1 MLTIKSRLTKLHV
14 SSFSL
19 SWAKTPYR
27 FQHRVLSDSG
37 DKSVLWILSVSY
49 PCRASQT
56 LFPCIFQNCTFKKLL
71 QCHYIYTG
79 HWRYVVGA
87 ACQYNRPNFFDWEIF
102 TFFKGVFKYY
112 LHIFFF
118 YIYQL
123 KENLFLSTAT
133 FLLPCSFSFS
143 FSFWE
148 ERIKCN

>member
-71 QCHYIYTG
+71 RCHYIYTG

-87 ACQYNRPNFFDWEIF
+87 ACQCNRPNFFDWEIF
-102 TFFKGVFKYY
+102 TFLKVHLNIIYT
-112 LHIFFF
+112 FFF
-118 YIYQL
+118 LYLSAERKSLLEYCYIPTP
-123 KENLFLSTAT
+123 LFFFF
-133 FLLPCSFSFS
+133 FLLGG
-143 FSFWE
+143 E
-148 ERIKCN
+148 NKM

>member
-56 LFPCIFQNCTFKKLL
+56 LFPCIFQNCTFTKLL

-112 LHIFFF
+112 LHNFFLYLSAERKSLLEYCYIPTPLFFF
-118 YIYQL
+118 
-123 KENLFLSTAT
+123 FFF
-133 FLLPCSFSFS
+133 FLLGG
-143 FSFWE
+143 E
-148 ERIKCN
+148 NKM

>member
-71 QCHYIYTG
+71 RCHYIYTG

-112 LHIFFF
+112 LHNFFF
-118 YIYQL
+118 ISISWKKISSWVLLHSYSPV
-123 KENLFLSTAT
+123 LFL
-133 FLLPCSFSFS
+133 FLFPFGRR
-143 FSFWE
+143 E
-148 ERIKCN
+148 